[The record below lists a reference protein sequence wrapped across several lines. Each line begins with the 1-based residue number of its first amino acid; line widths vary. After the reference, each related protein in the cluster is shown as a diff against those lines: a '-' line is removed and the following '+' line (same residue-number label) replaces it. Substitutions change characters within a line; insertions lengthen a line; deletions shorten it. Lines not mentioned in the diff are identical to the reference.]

1 MPLEKGKSE
10 AAFSHN
16 VSTEVKAGKPQKQAV
31 AIAYSEKGGD
41 SANAGFPLVNY
52 GDAGME
58 EEPELLEEV
67 EEKPVKKEIP
77 PQVGP
82 LASPPLPATPA
93 SPAAPI
99 YDAVPR
105 DSFGASSAN
114 AAFKGRTF

>member
-1 MPLEKGKSE
+1 MPLEKGKSK

-16 VSTEVKAGKPQKQAV
+16 VSTEVKAGKPPKQAV
-31 AIAYSEKGGD
+31 AIAYSEKRGD
-41 SANAGFPLVNY
+41 EANAGLPLANY
-52 GDAGME
+52 GDATQE
-58 EEPELLEEV
+58 I
-67 EEKPVKKEIP
+67 EEKDTDKTVKPAIA
-77 PQVGP
+77 P
-82 LASPPLPATPA
+82 LAAIAATV